1 MTSVLHRSAPAPTA
15 PADSAPADSAPADVV
30 RPTLVRPGTRAAPLA
45 NQAVVAAV
53 AGVAAVCSLVLP
65 GVTITDAVSM
75 WAGVALAFLGLAFTT
90 LLLLRPGLARYE
102 LLVPALDFVAIGLLR
117 FGTGDARSPFL
128 AAVLLPVIWIAARP
142 GRRNVLYPLVGT
154 AGTFLVPLALSDAD
168 PGASEM
174 VRLGFVLLVFAAVA
188 WVTNE
193 LARQAA
199 NRLHHVQEL
208 RRLAEDEIG
217 QAAVVQRSLLPTS
230 LAGIPAQFTVRG
242 VCLPTRSVGGDFYD
256 WFPTPGGAA
265 FTLGDVMGKGVG
277 AGMIAAVVRS
287 VLRATTRAG
296 SPSEAVGRA
305 AIGVDTGGDG
315 STTEQFTTCF
325 HAHVD
330 TDGTVHWVDAGH
342 GLAMVVRHDGGL
354 DWLRGDDLPIGV
366 GTTWTTHETSL
377 RAGDVLVTVSDG
389 VLDLFD
395 DDLDELAACVQ
406 AHPDPDALVAEVRQR
421 GRDAHADD
429 DVTLLAV
436 RFDAAAAAAPVAV
449 G

>member
-1 MTSVLHRSAPAPTA
+1 MTSVLHRSAPTPTA
-15 PADSAPADSAPADVV
+15 PADSATADFV
-30 RPTLVRPGTRAAPLA
+30 RPTLVRSGTRAAPLT

-53 AGVAAVCSLVLP
+53 AGVAALCSLVLP

-75 WAGVALAFLGLAFTT
+75 WTGVALAFLGLAFTA
-90 LLLLRPGLARYE
+90 LLSLRPGLARYE

-142 GRRNVLYPLVGT
+142 GRKNIVYPLIGT
-154 AGTFLVPLALSDAD
+154 AGTFLVPMVLTDAD
-168 PGASEM
+168 PGASET
-174 VRLGFVLLVFAAVA
+174 VRLGFVLLVFTAVA

-199 NRLHHVQEL
+199 NRLQHVQE
-208 RRLAEDEIG
+208 RRRVAEDEIG

-230 LAGIPAQFTVRG
+230 TAGIPPRFTVRG

-256 WFPTPGGAA
+256 WFPTTTGAA

-277 AGMIAAVVRS
+277 AGMIAAGVRS

-305 AIGVDTGGDG
+305 AIGVDTAGDG
-315 STTEQFTTCF
+315 SSPEQFTTCF

-330 TDGTVHWVDAGH
+330 TDGRVHWVDAGH

-377 RAGDVLVTVSDG
+377 HPGDVLVTVSDG
-389 VLDLFD
+389 VLDLFG
-395 DDLDELAACVQ
+395 DDLDELAACVR
-406 AHPDPDALVAEVRQR
+406 AHPDPDDLVAEIGRR

-429 DVTLLAV
+429 DVTVLAV
-436 RFDAAAAAAPVAV
+436 RFEAPAGPATVA
-449 G
+449 

>member
-1 MTSVLHRSAPAPTA
+1 MTSVLLRSTSTPTG
-15 PADSAPADSAPADVV
+15 PGDSV
-30 RPTLVRPGTRAAPLA
+30 RPTLVLTGTRAAPLT

-75 WAGVALAFLGLAFTT
+75 WAGIALAFLGLAFTA
-90 LLLLRPGLARYE
+90 LLLLRPDLARLE

-142 GRRNVLYPLVGT
+142 GRRNVVYPLIGT
-154 AGTFLVPLALSDAD
+154 AGTFLVPMVLTDAD
-168 PGASEM
+168 PGATEM

-199 NRLHHVQEL
+199 IRLRHVQEL
-208 RRLAEDEIG
+208 RRVAEDEIG
-217 QAAVVQRSLLPTS
+217 QAALVQRSLLPTS
-230 LAGIPAQFTVRG
+230 LAGMPSRFTVRG

-256 WFPTPGGAA
+256 WFPTANGAA

-287 VLRATTRAG
+287 VLRATTRTG

-315 STTEQFTTCF
+315 STSEQFTTCF

-342 GLAMVVRHDGGL
+342 GLAMVVRHGGGL
-354 DWLRGDDLPIGV
+354 EWLRGTDLPIGV
-366 GTTWTTHETSL
+366 GATWTTHETSL
-377 RAGDVLVTVSDG
+377 RPGDVLVTVSDG
-389 VLDLFD
+389 VLDLFG
-395 DDLDELAACVQ
+395 DDLDEMAACV
-406 AHPDPDALVAEVRQR
+406 L
-421 GRDAHADD
+421 AHADPDDLVAQVERLGRGAHPED
-429 DVTLLAV
+429 DVTVLAV
-436 RFDAAAAAAPVAV
+436 RFEADAAPDPVA
-449 G
+449 